1 MLVNKLVASAY
12 KNIIK
17 LKVERATEAD
27 VAAAVLEAAIVRR
40 DSTHK

>member
-27 VAAAVLEAAIVRR
+27 VAAVLEAAMVRR